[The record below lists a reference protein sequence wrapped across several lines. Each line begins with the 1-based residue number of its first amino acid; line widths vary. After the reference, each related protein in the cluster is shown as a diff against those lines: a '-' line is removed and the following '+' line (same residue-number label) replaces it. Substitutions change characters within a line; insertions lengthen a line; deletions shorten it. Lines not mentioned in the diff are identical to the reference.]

1 MNKILVVY
9 NICQKDRDN
18 TDHYINSIRSILNQN
33 NFDDNY
39 KIVVSACKNR
49 NETIN
54 RLLSEFK
61 DKINIVYYNDIFT
74 VNITFNK
81 TVQEYIKRFG
91 KFGGY
96 LYIDSGVILTDQNVI
111 KTMSEFLDQKIYS
124 MITAQTDGDN
134 GFDMWLGFSR
144 VIGNDYIVP
153 IGKACNLHCQLFT
166 NELYEIYNNKIIP
179 DVFAAFCTESSFSF
193 LNAAIHKKWVIA
205 KDIVV
210 YHKQSLDNASMYFQ
224 HKSERFNN
232 FWNNLLFNRNANDFI
247 NDPEAIDT
255 GLGYEEVNNIML
267 HKKDMYDENGY
278 SLDPDRLKRVILKYL
293 YLNNSELDYE
303 NIRPVFM

>member
-1 MNKILVVY
+1 MNKILIVY

-61 DKINIVYYNDIFT
+61 DKINIVYYDDIFT

-81 TVQEYIKRFG
+81 TIQEYIKRFG

-96 LYIDSGVILTDQNVI
+96 LYIDSGVILTDPNVI
-111 KTMSEFLDQKIYS
+111 KTISEFLDQKIYS
-124 MITAQTDGDN
+124 MITVQTDGDN
-134 GFDMWLGFSR
+134 GFDMWLGFGR

-166 NELYEIYNNKIIP
+166 NELYETYNSKIIP

-224 HKSERFNN
+224 HKSERFDN
-232 FWNNLLFNRNANDFI
+232 FWNNLLFNRNVNDFI
-247 NDPEAIDT
+247 NDPEAIGA

-267 HKKDMYDENGY
+267 HKNGIYDENGY

-293 YLNNSELDYE
+293 YLNNSELDYG
-303 NIRPVFM
+303 NIRSVFM